1 MSVENNYSRDRMG
14 VIAAE
19 KQAQKK
25 EDKPSVREKGR
36 DKLTRE
42 SNESA
47 RRELERFASSNP
59 KEFAAWDGQEL
70 F

>member
-1 MSVENNYSRDRMG
+1 MRVENNYSRDPME
-14 VIAAE
+14 VNTAE
-19 KQAQKK
+19 KQDRKK
-25 EDKPSVREKGR
+25 KDKPSVGERRR
-36 DKLTRE
+36 DELMVA

-47 RRELERFASSNP
+47 RRGLERFASSNP